1 MATKRP
7 RYMISV
13 DDEMYNAIE
22 DFRFEN
28 RFQTRSE
35 ATAELIR
42 LGLETLKNNSKKD
55 TSLKTKVEKLQP
67 APQKTLEEMSLGE
80 LNIEAKKEEIE
91 YIKSSS
97 NSAGKTTS
105 FVSNT
110 TADTQKKSKNIN
122 TNDKVS
128 NQ

>member
-13 DDEMYNAIE
+13 DDEMFNAIE

-42 LGLETLKNNSKKD
+42 LGLEALNKKKGTYKNRRNTIINFIRSFF
-55 TSLKTKVEKLQP
+55 KVLSP
-67 APQKTLEEMSLGE
+67 ILG
-80 LNIEAKKEEIE
+80 
-91 YIKSSS
+91 
-97 NSAGKTTS
+97 
-105 FVSNT
+105 
-110 TADTQKKSKNIN
+110 
-122 TNDKVS
+122 
-128 NQ
+128 

>member
-13 DDEMYNAIE
+13 DNEMFDAIE

-42 LGLETLKNNSKKD
+42 LGLEALNERQKKE
-55 TSLKTKVEKLQP
+55 TSIKTEVINPQP
-67 APQKTLEEMSLGE
+67 TSQKPLEEMSLEE
-80 LNIEAKKEEIE
+80 LQVEREIVLRKEVI
-91 YIKSSS
+91 
-97 NSAGKTTS
+97 
-105 FVSNT
+105 
-110 TADTQKKSKNIN
+110 Q
-122 TNDKVS
+122 
-128 NQ
+128 